1 MRMIWVQKMN
11 SLVIDYYALGLHPRC
26 YDLLIELIDL
36 ELGLSD
42 SPESLY
48 ILGYVLDGWS
58 SREIASEL
66 GIDKNKIIRHLKK
79 ARKFVSLQNI

>member
-1 MRMIWVQKMN
+1 MN

-48 ILGYVLDGWS
+48 ILGYVLNGWS
-58 SREIASEL
+58 QREIASEL
-66 GIDKNKIIRHLKK
+66 GIDQGRVRKHLRK
-79 ARKFVSLQNI
+79 ARKFVCDQGL

>member
-1 MRMIWVQKMN
+1 MNWVQKMN

-48 ILGYVLDGWS
+48 VLGYVLDGWS

-66 GIDKNKIIRHLKK
+66 GIDKGSVMRHLRK
-79 ARKFVSLQNI
+79 ARRFVSLQDL